1 MTDSN
6 LSRTKPALRTKGN
19 ITGNFGQPKSK
30 AGSQLTDIGL
40 GEVGSLPTIDQ
51 QLTTFLAVYP
61 RMRVQWRR
69 NMLPLM
75 RRWGATLGRQV
86 EVKLTAESYSL

>member
-6 LSRTKPALRTKGN
+6 LSKTKPALRTTGR
-19 ITGNFGQPKSK
+19 ISGNFGNNKVK
-30 AGSQLTDIGL
+30 AGSSITDIGF
-40 GEVGSLPTIDQ
+40 GDVGSMPTIDQ

-69 NMLPLM
+69 NMLPLL